1 MNSISDMSTRSLAL
15 PWLLSVAVG
24 GTVGFMAGFMVMWT
38 LGEAVERAA
47 GGTAAA
53 LLGGALFG
61 ALVSLGANVGPAL
74 LLARRGIPAQRWL
87 AASAIVTAAG
97 TAFGL
102 ALAWSAME
110 QSSDAATTAF
120 MGITLGAPQGII
132 QSLLLRGW
140 GGRAYLWAV
149 ISTAAYLAAV
159 AALVQFSGKGTEWLA
174 MSSSGLLLGAITAAG
189 ATWLLGDE
197 PAALA
202 A

>member
-1 MNSISDMSTRSLAL
+1 MNSKSDMSMRSFGL

-24 GTVGFMAGFMVMWT
+24 GAVGFMAGFMVMWT

-47 GGTAAA
+47 GGTVAA
-53 LLGGALFG
+53 LAGGALFG

-74 LLARRGIPAQRWL
+74 LLARRGIPGQRWL
-87 AASAIVTAAG
+87 GASAVVTAAS

-102 ALAWSAME
+102 ALAWPALE
-110 QSSDAATTAF
+110 QGSDAATIAF

-140 GGRAYLWAV
+140 GSRAYLWAV
-149 ISTAAYLAAV
+149 ISTAAYLVAV
-159 AALVQFSGKGTEWLA
+159 AALVQFSGEGTEWLA
-174 MSSSGLLLGAITAAG
+174 MSGSGLLLGALTAAG
-189 ATWLLGDE
+189 AAWLLRDE

>member
-1 MNSISDMSTRSLAL
+1 MNKNYGVATSTLAL

-24 GTVGFMAGFMVMWT
+24 GAVGFMAGFMVMWT
-38 LGEAVERAA
+38 LGESVERAA

-87 AASAIVTAAG
+87 GASAVVTAASAS
-97 TAFGL
+97 FGL
-102 ALAWSAME
+102 ALAWSAIE

-120 MGITLGAPQGII
+120 MGILLGAPQGII
-132 QSLLLRGW
+132 QSLFLRGW
-140 GGRAYLWAV
+140 GSRAYLWAV
-149 ISTAAYLAAV
+149 ISTAAYLVAV
-159 AALVQFSGKGTEWLA
+159 AALMQFSGEGTEWLA
-174 MSSSGLLLGAITAAG
+174 MSSSGLLLAAVTAAG
-189 ATWLLGDE
+189 ATWMLREE
-197 PAALA
+197 PAPLA